1 MKDVR
6 RASRSVPARR
16 DGRDSGDG
24 RIRSAAALPGAFGL
38 HGGPR
43 IARRWADPVGVWTLH
58 SLWRIVDGMAERDL
72 AYEIDELRQLIFR
85 LSRLVEVSVTLN
97 STLEP
102 EPLLNFLIG
111 SAAELLESEAASILL
126 FDEKTQRL
134 YFAASTGADPAE
146 LRKIPVPLEG
156 SIAGTIYRED
166 RPLIINEVA
175 SDPRHFRQVGERI
188 RFEARTLIGVPMRMR
203 DRRIGVL
210 EALNK
215 RRGPYNENDLQTL
228 SIIASQAA
236 VAIHNANLV
245 QALQRAYDEL
255 GKVEKLKSDFIAI
268 ASHELRT
275 PLGVILGYAAILKED
290 ADQSTS
296 EHAQAVLNS
305 ALRMRALIE
314 DMTNMNMLRVGSAE
328 LTPTRQALQP
338 ILQAACDEMR
348 PLIEAKGQGLSRRAP
363 AEDLMAEI
371 DGPKL
376 TMALTNLLNNAMRF
390 TPTGGKIELML
401 ERHGSEAWLK
411 VSDNGAGLAVDQ
423 LERVFDQFYQVE
435 DHMTRRHEG
444 MGLGLSIVR
453 AVARGHNGRAW
464 AESPGAN
471 QGSTFTIALPLAI

>member
-1 MKDVR
+1 M
-6 RASRSVPARR
+6 P
-16 DGRDSGDG
+16 
-24 RIRSAAALPGAFGL
+24 
-38 HGGPR
+38 
-43 IARRWADPVGVWTLH
+43 
-58 SLWRIVDGMAERDL
+58 EQDL
-72 AYEIDELRQLIFR
+72 TRQIDELRQLIVR

-102 EPLLNFLIG
+102 EPLLQFLIR
-111 SAAELLESEAASILL
+111 SAADLLDGEAASILL

-156 SIAGTIYRED
+156 SIAGTIYRD
-166 RPLIINEVA
+166 DKPLIINEVA
-175 SDPRHFRQVGERI
+175 SDPRHYRQVGEKI
-188 RFEARTLIGVPMRMR
+188 RFEARTMIGVPMRMR

-215 RRGPYNENDLQTL
+215 RGGPFTESDLQTL

-245 QALQRAYDEL
+245 SALQKAYDEL

-275 PLGVILGYAAILKED
+275 PLGVILGYAALLKED
-290 ADQSTS
+290 ADQATS
-296 EHAQAVLNS
+296 EHAAAVLNS

-328 LTPTRQALQP
+328 MAISSQALQP
-338 ILQAACDEMR
+338 ILEAAYQEMR
-348 PLIEAKGQGLSRRAP
+348 PLIEAKGQQVSRHVA
-363 AEDLMAEI
+363 AEQLQANVDA
-371 DGPKL
+371 PKL

-390 TPTGGKIELML
+390 TPGGGQIELGL
-401 ERHGSEAWLK
+401 ERHGPEAWML
-411 VSDNGAGLAVDQ
+411 VRDNGVGLPPDQ
-423 LERVFDQFYQVE
+423 LEHVFDQFYQVE
-435 DHMTRRHEG
+435 HHMTRRHEG

-453 AVARGHNGRAW
+453 AVVRAHNGRVW
-464 AESPGAN
+464 AESAGRDQGA
-471 QGSTFTIALPLAI
+471 TFTIALPLAP

>member
-1 MKDVR
+1 M
-6 RASRSVPARR
+6 S
-16 DGRDSGDG
+16 
-24 RIRSAAALPGAFGL
+24 
-38 HGGPR
+38 
-43 IARRWADPVGVWTLH
+43 
-58 SLWRIVDGMAERDL
+58 EEDL
-72 AYEIDELRQLIFR
+72 ARQIDELRQLVVR

-102 EPLLNFLIG
+102 EPLLHFLIG
-111 SAAELLESEAASILL
+111 SAADLLDSEAASILL

-156 SIAGTIYRED
+156 SIAGTIYRD
-166 RPLIINEVA
+166 DSPLIINEVA
-175 SDPRHFRQVGERI
+175 SDPRHYRQVGEKI
-188 RFEARTLIGVPMRMR
+188 RFEARTMIGVPMRLR

-215 RRGPYNENDLQTL
+215 RGGPFTESDLETL

-245 QALQRAYDEL
+245 SALQKAYDEL

-275 PLGVILGYAAILKED
+275 PLGVILGYAALLKED
-290 ADQSTS
+290 ADQATS
-296 EHAQAVLNS
+296 EHAAAVLNS

-328 LTPTRQALQP
+328 LAVMRQALQP
-338 ILQAACDEMR
+338 ILDAACEEMR
-348 PLIEAKGQGLSRRAP
+348 PLIEAKGQQVTRHVPLEQLLANVD
-363 AEDLMAEI
+363 A
-371 DGPKL
+371 PKL

-390 TPTGGKIELML
+390 TPGGGRIELGL
-401 ERHGSEAWLK
+401 ERHGAEAWMR
-411 VSDNGAGLAVDQ
+411 VRDNGVGLPADQ
-423 LERVFDQFYQVE
+423 VERVFDQFYQVE
-435 DHMTRRHEG
+435 HHMTRRHEG

-453 AVARGHNGRAW
+453 AVARAHNGRVW
-464 AESPGAN
+464 AESAGRDQGA
-471 QGSTFTIALPLAI
+471 TFTIALPLAS

>member
-1 MKDVR
+1 MADQDVTQQ
-6 RASRSVPARR
+6 V
-16 DGRDSGDG
+16 
-24 RIRSAAALPGAFGL
+24 
-38 HGGPR
+38 
-43 IARRWADPVGVWTLH
+43 
-58 SLWRIVDGMAERDL
+58 E
-72 AYEIDELRQLIFR
+72 ELRQLIVR

-102 EPLLNFLIG
+102 EPLLQFLIG
-111 SAAELLESEAASILL
+111 SAADLLDSEAASILL
-126 FDEKTQRL
+126 FDDKTQRL

-156 SIAGTIYRED
+156 SIAGTIYRD
-166 RPLIINEVA
+166 DSPLIINEVA
-175 SDPRHFRQVGERI
+175 ADPRHYRQVGEKI

-203 DRRIGVL
+203 ERRIGVL

-215 RRGPYNENDLQTL
+215 RGGPFTENDLQTL

-245 QALQRAYDEL
+245 SALQKAYDEL

-275 PLGVILGYAAILKED
+275 PLGVILGYAALLKED
-290 ADQSTS
+290 ADQATS
-296 EHAQAVLNS
+296 EHAAAVLNS

-328 LTPTRQALQP
+328 LAMSHQPLQP
-338 ILQAACDEMR
+338 ILESAYQEMR
-348 PLIEAKGQGLSRRAP
+348 PLIEAKGQQVTRHTP
-363 AEDLMAEI
+363 AEQLAANVDA
-371 DGPKL
+371 PKM

-390 TPTGGKIELML
+390 TPGGGRIEIGL
-401 ERHGSEAWLK
+401 ERHGGEAWMR
-411 VSDNGAGLAVDQ
+411 VRDNGVGMPADQ

-435 DHMTRRHEG
+435 HHMTRRHEG

-453 AVARGHNGRAW
+453 AVVRAHNGRVW
-464 AESPGAN
+464 AESPGRD
-471 QGSTFTIALPLAI
+471 QGATFTIALPLVA

>member
-1 MKDVR
+1 
-6 RASRSVPARR
+6 
-16 DGRDSGDG
+16 
-24 RIRSAAALPGAFGL
+24 
-38 HGGPR
+38 
-43 IARRWADPVGVWTLH
+43 
-58 SLWRIVDGMAERDL
+58 MAEPDL
-72 AYEIDELRQLIFR
+72 TRQDEELRQLIVR

-102 EPLLNFLIG
+102 EPLLQFLIR
-111 SAAELLESEAASILL
+111 SAADLLDSEAASILL

-146 LRKIPVPLEG
+146 LRGIPVPLEG
-156 SIAGTIYRED
+156 SIAGTIYRD
-166 RPLIINEVA
+166 DKPLIINEVA
-175 SDPRHFRQVGERI
+175 ADPRHYRQVGEKI

-215 RRGPYNENDLQTL
+215 RGGPFTESDLQTL

-245 QALQRAYDEL
+245 SALQKAYDEL

-275 PLGVILGYAAILKED
+275 PLGVILGYAALLKED
-290 ADQSTS
+290 ADQATS
-296 EHAQAVLNS
+296 EHAAAVLHS

-328 LTPTRQALQP
+328 MAISSQALQP
-338 ILQAACDEMR
+338 ILEAAYQEMR
-348 PLIEAKGQGLSRRAP
+348 PLIEAKGQQVSRHVAP
-363 AEDLMAEI
+363 EQLQASVDA
-371 DGPKL
+371 PKL

-390 TPTGGKIELML
+390 TPGGGTIELGL
-401 ERHGSEAWLK
+401 ERHGPEAWMR
-411 VSDNGAGLAVDQ
+411 VSDNGVGLPADQ

-435 DHMTRRHEG
+435 HHMTRRHEG

-453 AVARGHNGRAW
+453 AVVRAHNGRVW
-464 AESPGAN
+464 AESAGRDQGA
-471 QGSTFTIALPLAI
+471 TFTIALPLAP

>member
-1 MKDVR
+1 M
-6 RASRSVPARR
+6 P
-16 DGRDSGDG
+16 
-24 RIRSAAALPGAFGL
+24 
-38 HGGPR
+38 
-43 IARRWADPVGVWTLH
+43 
-58 SLWRIVDGMAERDL
+58 EQDL
-72 AYEIDELRQLIFR
+72 TRQIDELRQLIVR

-102 EPLLNFLIG
+102 EPLLQFLIR
-111 SAAELLESEAASILL
+111 SAADLLDSEAASILL

-156 SIAGTIYRED
+156 SIAGTIYRD
-166 RPLIINEVA
+166 DSPLIINEVA
-175 SDPRHFRQVGERI
+175 ADPRHYRQVGEKI

-215 RRGPYNENDLQTL
+215 RGGPFTESDLQTL

-245 QALQRAYDEL
+245 SALQKAYDEL

-290 ADQSTS
+290 ADQATS
-296 EHAQAVLNS
+296 EHAAAVLHS

-314 DMTNMNMLRVGSAE
+314 DMTNMNMMRVGSAE
-328 LTPTRQALQP
+328 LAVSQQALQP
-338 ILQAACDEMR
+338 ILEAAYEEMR
-348 PLIEAKGQGLSRRAP
+348 PLIEAKGQQVSRHVAP
-363 AEDLMAEI
+363 EQLLANVDA
-371 DGPKL
+371 PKMM
-376 TMALTNLLNNAMRF
+376 MALTNLLNNAMRF
-390 TPTGGKIELML
+390 TPGGGRIELGL
-401 ERHGSEAWLK
+401 ERHGAEAWLR
-411 VSDNGAGLAVDQ
+411 VGDNGVGLPADQ
-423 LERVFDQFYQVE
+423 LERIFDQFYQVE
-435 DHMTRRHEG
+435 HHMTRRHEG

-453 AVARGHNGRAW
+453 AVVRAHSGRVW
-464 AESPGAN
+464 AESAGRDQGA
-471 QGSTFTIALPLAI
+471 TFTIAVPLAS